1 MDYTSMAN
9 KAKKAAD
16 SSVTTYIIAFI
27 VAAAVF
33 IIINQYGLSEE
44 RQPEVT
50 IALVGVVIF
59 FGILVLSAHH
69 KHTTPE
75 SEHKHETGA
84 MRRAIAAS
92 IIMVYL
98 ITFSITT
105 FGDFQD
111 KSIDDTK
118 EDMST
123 ELTKKINELI
133 KTSANNTAVEQTIN
147 ATLADKIPEIRQEL
161 ELELFSKKTL
171 LGHFT
176 TVTSLVIIFYFG
188 SKAVENIF
196 KKNGTS
202 NMVDKN
208 SVKKSIDDII
218 KKIGNKADDAKKDLQ
233 TLSDTLK

>member
-1 MDYTSMAN
+1 MDYTLIVN
-9 KAKKAAD
+9 KSRKAAK

-27 VAAAVF
+27 VATAVF

-44 RQPEVT
+44 QQPEVT
-50 IALVGVVIF
+50 IVLVGVVIF
-59 FGILVLSAHH
+59 FGVLVISAHH
-69 KHTTPE
+69 NHTTE
-75 SEHKHETGA
+75 EGKHKHATGT

-92 IIMVYL
+92 IVMVYL

-111 KSIDDTK
+111 KTIEDAK
-118 EDMST
+118 EEMST
-123 ELTKKINELI
+123 ELTKKIKGLI
-133 KTSANNTAVEQTIN
+133 KASANNTAVEQTIN
-147 ATLADKIPEIRQEL
+147 ATLADKLPEIRQAL

-196 KKNGTS
+196 KKNETS
-202 NMVDKN
+202 NMVDKK
-208 SVKKSIDDII
+208 SVKKGIDDII
-218 KKIGNKADDAKKDLQ
+218 KKIDSKANDAKKDLQ